1 MRRRA
6 PEEGLGAPQGAQLV
20 WEKGSRLGREQRPR
34 VRVDGVQDN
43 RGAEHEVVH
52 SDRAL
57 RRLHRLHLHKQPL
70 AHQATLIRS
79 GGRDRQRVL

>member
-6 PEEGLGAPQGAQLV
+6 PEEGLGAPQCAQLV
-20 WEKGSRLGREQRPR
+20 WEKGSRLGREQRHR

-43 RGAEHEVVH
+43 RRAEHEVVH
-52 SDRAL
+52 SDGAR
-57 RRLHRLHLHKQPL
+57 RRLHRLHLHEQPL
-70 AHQATLIRS
+70 AHKAALIRS